1 MAAVSRDIKSL
12 ELMEKNQS
20 LAVKLAL
27 ITVFFWSTVA
37 TAFKLAL
44 TQASPMQVVI
54 ISSFTSTVVLALIY
68 FFQNNKDNNNLT
80 YYFKQSPK
88 RYLLAGTINP
98 VLYYWVLFAAYDK
111 LPAQVAQSINYTWAI
126 VLSLLAVPILKQ
138 RFTKGDMIGLGFCY
152 AGVFTVVTRLEF
164 SSLAHI
170 SILGVILALLST
182 VLWASYW
189 LANTKLKAPPVT
201 SLLLCFLCAT
211 PSLLVLVAL
220 NADNFN
226 FTIKN
231 SIAGIYVGLFEMSL
245 AFVFWL
251 KAMRVAQSTAQISS
265 LIYISPFL
273 SLVFIYFIL
282 GEPIY
287 TTTLVGL
294 AVICVGLVLQKKI
307 NKAIYG

>member
-1 MAAVSRDIKSL
+1 
-12 ELMEKNQS
+12 MEKNQS

-44 TQASPMQVVI
+44 TQASPMQVVV
-54 ISSFTSTVVLALIY
+54 ISSFTSILALIIIY
-68 FFQNNKDNNNLT
+68 LLKREKDPHGLDH
-80 YYFKQSPK
+80 YFKLSPK

-126 VLSLLAVPILKQ
+126 VLSLLAVPVLKQ
-138 RFTKGDMIGLGFCY
+138 RFTKGDMVGLGFCY
-152 AGVFTVVTRLEF
+152 VGVFTVVTQLEF
-164 SSLAHI
+164 GNLTHI
-170 SILGVILALLST
+170 STLGVVLALLST

-189 LANTKLKAPPVT
+189 LANAKLKAPPVT
-201 SLLLCFLCAT
+201 SLLLCFLCAI
-211 PSLLVLVAL
+211 PSLMVIVFI
-220 NADNFN
+220 NADSFN

-273 SLVFIYFIL
+273 SLIFIYFIL

-294 AVICVGLVLQKKI
+294 GVICLGLVLQKKI
-307 NKAIYG
+307 NKVIYG

>member
-1 MAAVSRDIKSL
+1 
-12 ELMEKNQS
+12 MEKNQP
-20 LAVKLAL
+20 LAIKLAL
-27 ITVFFWSTVA
+27 ITVLFWSTVA

-44 TQASPMQVVI
+44 TQASPMQVVV
-54 ISSFTSTVVLALIY
+54 ISSFTSIFVLALIY
-68 FFQNNKDNNNLT
+68 FFGKNKDPQRLS
-80 YYFKQSPK
+80 YYFKLSPK

-126 VLSLLAVPILKQ
+126 VLSLLAVPVLKQ

-152 AGVFTVVTRLEF
+152 LGVFTVVTRFEF
-164 SSLAHI
+164 ESLTHI
-170 SILGVILALLST
+170 STLGVVLALLST

-201 SLLLCFLCAT
+201 SLLLCFLCAI
-211 PSLLVLVAL
+211 PSLLVIVFI
-220 NADNFN
+220 NMDSFN
-226 FTIKN
+226 FTVKN
-231 SIAGIYVGLFEMSL
+231 SIAGVYVGLFEMSL

-273 SLVFIYFIL
+273 SLVFIYFVL

-287 TTTLVGL
+287 TTTLIGL
-294 AVICVGLVLQKKI
+294 GVICVGLVLQKKI
-307 NKAIYG
+307 NKVIYG

>member
-1 MAAVSRDIKSL
+1 
-12 ELMEKNQS
+12 MEKNQS
-20 LAVKLAL
+20 LAIKLAL

-44 TQASPMQVVI
+44 TQASPMQVVV
-54 ISSFTSTVVLALIY
+54 ISSFTSIIVLALIY
-68 FFQNNKDNNNLT
+68 LFKKETNQHSLRH
-80 YYFKQSPK
+80 YFKLSPK

-152 AGVFTVVTRLEF
+152 AGVFTVVTQLEF
-164 SSLAHI
+164 ASLTHI
-170 SILGVILALLST
+170 STLGVVLALLST

-189 LANTKLKAPPVT
+189 LANTRLKAPPVT
-201 SLLLCFLCAT
+201 SLLLCFLCAI
-211 PSLLVLVAL
+211 PSLSIIMFI
-220 NADNFN
+220 NIENFN
-226 FTIKN
+226 FTVKN

-251 KAMRVAQSTAQISS
+251 KAMRVAHSTAQISS

-287 TTTLVGL
+287 TTTLIGL
-294 AVICVGLVLQKKI
+294 GIICVGLVLQKKI
-307 NKAIYG
+307 NKVIYG

>member
-1 MAAVSRDIKSL
+1 
-12 ELMEKNQS
+12 MEKNQP
-20 LAVKLAL
+20 LAIRLAL

-44 TQASPMQVVI
+44 SQASPMQVVV
-54 ISSFTSTVVLALIY
+54 ISSLTSILVLALIY
-68 FFQNNKDNNNLT
+68 FIQQNKDEHSLS
-80 YYFKQSPK
+80 YYFKLSPK

-138 RFTKGDMIGLGFCY
+138 RFTKGDMVGLGFCY
-152 AGVFTVVTRLEF
+152 LGVFTVVTRLEF
-164 SSLAHI
+164 ASLTHI
-170 SILGVILALLST
+170 STLGVVLALLST

-201 SLLLCFLCAT
+201 SLLICFLCAI
-211 PSLLVLVAL
+211 PSLLVIVFI
-220 NADNFN
+220 NQDSFN
-226 FTIKN
+226 FTLKN
-231 SIAGIYVGLFEMSL
+231 SLAGIYVGLFEMSL

-287 TTTLVGL
+287 ATTLVGL
-294 AVICVGLVLQKKI
+294 GVICIGLILQKKI
-307 NKAIYG
+307 NKVIYG

>member
-1 MAAVSRDIKSL
+1 
-12 ELMEKNQS
+12 MEKNQP
-20 LAVKLAL
+20 LAIKLAL

-44 TQASPMQVVI
+44 TQASPMQVVV
-54 ISSFTSTVVLALIY
+54 ISSFTSIVVLAFIY
-68 FFQNNKDNNNLT
+68 LVKKDKNQHSLSH
-80 YYFKQSPK
+80 YFTLSPK

-152 AGVFTVVTRLEF
+152 LGVFTVVTRFEF
-164 SSLAHI
+164 DNLTHI
-170 SILGVILALLST
+170 STLGVALALLST
-182 VLWASYW
+182 VLWAFYW

-201 SLLLCFLCAT
+201 SLLLCFLSAI
-211 PSLLVLVAL
+211 PSLLVIVTL
-220 NADNFN
+220 NIDSFN
-226 FTIKN
+226 FTLQN
-231 SIAGIYVGLFEMSL
+231 TLAGIYVGLFEMSL

-251 KAMRVAQSTAQISS
+251 KAMRVADSTAQISS

-287 TTTLVGL
+287 AATLTGL
-294 AVICVGLVLQKKI
+294 GVICVGLILQKKI
-307 NKAIYG
+307 NKVIYG

>member
-1 MAAVSRDIKSL
+1 
-12 ELMEKNQS
+12 
-20 LAVKLAL
+20 
-27 ITVFFWSTVA
+27 
-37 TAFKLAL
+37 
-44 TQASPMQVVI
+44 MQVVV
-54 ISSFTSTVVLALIY
+54 ISSFTSIVVLTFIY
-68 FFQNNKDNNNLT
+68 LVKRDKSQQSMSH
-80 YYFKQSPK
+80 YFKLSPM

-126 VLSLLAVPILKQ
+126 VLSLLAVPVLKQ

-152 AGVFTVVTRLEF
+152 LGVFTVVTRFEF
-164 SSLAHI
+164 DNLTHI
-170 SILGVILALLST
+170 SALGITLALLST

-201 SLLLCFLCAT
+201 SLLLCFLCAI
-211 PSLLVLVAL
+211 PSLLVIIVV
-220 NADNFN
+220 NADSFN
-226 FTIKN
+226 FTLQN
-231 SIAGIYVGLFEMSL
+231 AIAGVYVGLFEMSL

-251 KAMRVAQSTAQISS
+251 KAMRVAESTAQISS

-287 TTTLVGL
+287 ATTLTGL
-294 AVICVGLVLQKKI
+294 GIICVGLILQKKI
-307 NKAIYG
+307 NKVIYG

>member
-1 MAAVSRDIKSL
+1 
-12 ELMEKNQS
+12 MEKNQP
-20 LAVKLAL
+20 LAIKLAL

-44 TQASPMQVVI
+44 TQASPMQVVV
-54 ISSFTSTVVLALIY
+54 ISSFTSIVVLALIY
-68 FFQNNKDNNNLT
+68 FFSRDNKQYSLKH
-80 YYFKQSPK
+80 YFLLSPK

-138 RFTKGDMIGLGFCY
+138 RFTKGDSIGLAFCY
-152 AGVFTVVTRLEF
+152 LGVFIVVTKLELQ
-164 SSLAHI
+164 SLSHI
-170 SILGVILALLST
+170 SALGVVLALLST
-182 VLWASYW
+182 ILWASYW

-201 SLLLCFLCAT
+201 SLLLCFLCAI
-211 PSLLVLVAL
+211 PSLLLLTMV
-220 NADNFN
+220 NFDSFN
-226 FTIKN
+226 FTLKN

-251 KAMRVAQSTAQISS
+251 KAMRLAQSTAQISS

-287 TTTLVGL
+287 ATTLVGL
-294 AVICVGLVLQKKI
+294 AVICIGLILQKKI
-307 NKAIYG
+307 NKVIYG